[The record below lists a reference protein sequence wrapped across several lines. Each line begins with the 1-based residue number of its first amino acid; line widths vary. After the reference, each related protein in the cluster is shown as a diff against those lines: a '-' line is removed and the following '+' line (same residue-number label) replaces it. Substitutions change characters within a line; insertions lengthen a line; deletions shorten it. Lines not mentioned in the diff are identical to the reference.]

1 MRRPNRFFAALV
13 TSAILVTTPLAAVAA
28 DDQPSLM
35 ERAEPAFA
43 VWRGGV
49 DIFILRPLGM
59 LRLVVGTVVAMPFST
74 AINAAGWPISRD
86 SSLFKDDFDKFI
98 VEPWEYSF
106 ERRVGEDL
114 AGL

>member
-1 MRRPNRFFAALV
+1 MRRPNRLFAALA
-13 TSAILVTTPLAAVAA
+13 TSAILVTTPLAAAA

-35 ERAEPAFA
+35 ERAEPVFA

-49 DIFILRPLGM
+49 DIFILRPLST

-74 AINAAGWPISRD
+74 AINAATWPISRD

-98 VEPWEYSF
+98 VEPWEYTF

>member
-1 MRRPNRFFAALV
+1 MRRPNRFFAALA
-13 TSAILVTTPLAAVAA
+13 TSAILVTMPLPAVA
-28 DDQPSLM
+28 DDGQPSLM
-35 ERAEPAFA
+35 ERAEPALA

-49 DIFILRPLGM
+49 DIFVLRPLGTV
-59 LRLVVGTVVAMPFST
+59 RLVVGTVVAMPFST
-74 AINAAGWPISRD
+74 VINAAGWPISRD

-114 AGL
+114 AGF